1 MALGVTE
8 LVLGTFYRRGHEPQG
23 IVGRSRDHR
32 ISRAYGTTIAL
43 PKVLAMTGGN
53 HDHETS
59 MGYSNPM
66 GNYPPRHTLSVPV
79 ATALTEPHNQSDG
92 EPIGRL
98 PLSSVSPASLISV
111 TADG

>member
-8 LVLGTFYRRGHEPQG
+8 LVLSTFYRRGHQPQG
-23 IVGRSRDHR
+23 IVGRSRDHY

-43 PKVLAMTGGN
+43 PTVIDMVDRNASPGTSIGN
-53 HDHETS
+53 
-59 MGYSNPM
+59 GYLM

-79 ATALTEPHNQSDG
+79 ATALTEAHNQSDG

-98 PLSSVSPASLISV
+98 PLSSVSPASLISI